1 MYDKETMNLTSAIL
15 LLAAVPAAFA
25 QTATT
30 TPQSTTQPSTSASAT
45 APNGDTM
52 QVRQKL
58 TQDLQKDGFKN
69 IRIVA
74 DSFLV
79 HAVNKQGEPVVMI
92 INPDSVFAMTQVNA
106 SSNGQNAQPASSTTA
121 SK

>member
-1 MYDKETMNLTSAIL
+1 MQKLFVAAIGAASL
-15 LLAAVPAAFA
+15 LAVPALA

-30 TPQSTTQPSTSASAT
+30 TPQSTTQPSPSASAT